1 MRDGRAV
8 PSRNAVPS
16 LTRKR
21 EGEKWNR
28 AALTLARLREREGP
42 AAKRRE
48 GEGLYRRDSVAVNK

>member
-16 LTRKR
+16 LSRKR

-28 AALTLARLREREGP
+28 AALTLARLRE
-42 AAKRRE
+42 